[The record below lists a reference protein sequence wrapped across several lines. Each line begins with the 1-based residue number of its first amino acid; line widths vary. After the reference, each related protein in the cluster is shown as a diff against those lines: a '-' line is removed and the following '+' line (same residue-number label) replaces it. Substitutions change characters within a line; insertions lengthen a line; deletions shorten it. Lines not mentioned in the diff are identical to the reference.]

1 MKLDEK
7 GTGGLCSSGCDA
19 EVIQR
24 HWQSFSFIFQRA
36 DRYFIPPFHYLP
48 VIPLLLTIPLSLYKL
63 TQLL

>member
-1 MKLDEK
+1 MKFDKK
-7 GTGGLCSSGCDA
+7 GTGGFRSSGCDA

-24 HWQSFSFIFQRA
+24 HWQSVSFIFQRA